1 VKKCVKK
8 NEARAFSEIS
18 KGASTPFETLNPSGF
33 APPVYIQVPF
43 CPERCDYCSIPVS
56 VNPSM
61 VSDYLTALEK
71 EVARVL
77 PGQGGRPPLA
87 VYVGGGS
94 PTSLPDDSF
103 KRLLS
108 ILEPL
113 FRSTRELTFESRPE
127 ALTPEKIALLGGL
140 PSLRLSLGMEAPDAG
155 GLLSLG
161 RSAPFFDPVP
171 FLRAMKDPLRSPISM
186 DFICTGGEFS
196 VPGFLDLSRRLLE
209 EGLDHLSVYPLVI
222 EAHTVSA
229 LRKAQKRTEE
239 DLEERAAE
247 NWREVCEGLSAS
259 GWIRYEVSN
268 FSRKEGGGCLYN
280 LHVWKGGDYR
290 GLGSGSHQKMNSV
303 RYENVRSI
311 QDYVRIM
318 TKENRHPYD
327 QKEVL
332 SDRESDLEFLYTNLR
347 LRDGLP
353 VEWLLSRTTPSS
365 SVRLIEEFVRY
376 GAIEKKRTDEGVLV
390 LTGNGLYRLDEIAQ
404 ALFGCFR
411 ETQARVPPFTEPS
424 FPDSRFSPAS
434 EIPTLS

>member
-1 VKKCVKK
+1 MEK
-8 NEARAFSEIS
+8 NESKSLPEIS
-18 KGASTPFETLNPSGF
+18 KGASAPSETLNPSGF
-33 APPVYIQVPF
+33 SPPVFLQVPF

-71 EVARVL
+71 EVSRVL
-77 PGQGGRPPLA
+77 PGQGGLPPLA

-94 PTSLPDDSF
+94 PTSLPDDAF

-127 ALTPEKIALLGGL
+127 ALTPEKIALLGEL
-140 PSLRLSLGMEAPDAG
+140 PSLRLSLGMEAPDAI

-161 RSAPFFDPVP
+161 RTAPFLDPVP
-171 FLRAMKDPLRSPISM
+171 LLRGLKDQLRSPISM

-196 VPGFLDLSRRLLE
+196 VPGFLDLSGRLLE

-229 LRKAQKRTEE
+229 LRKAQKKTEE

-247 NWREVCEGLSAS
+247 NWREVCEGLSDA

-268 FSRKEGGGCLYN
+268 FSREEEGGCLYN
-280 LHVWKGGDYR
+280 LQVWKGGDYL

-311 QDYVRIM
+311 QDYVRIL
-318 TKENRHPYD
+318 TNENRHPYD
-327 QKEVL
+327 KKEIL
-332 SDRESDLEFLYTNLR
+332 SGRDSDLEFLYTNLR
-347 LRDGLP
+347 LRDGLSLK
-353 VEWLLSRTTPSS
+353 WLLSRTIPSS
-365 SVRLIEEFVRY
+365 SVRIIEEFVRY
-376 GAIEKKRTDEGVLV
+376 GAIEKKRTEEGVLV
-390 LTGNGLYRLDEIAQ
+390 LTGKGLYRLDEIAQ
-404 ALFGCFR
+404 TLFGCFR
-411 ETQARVPPFTEPS
+411 ETKAYVPSLTESSVPP
-424 FPDSRFSPAS
+424 SRGSAGS